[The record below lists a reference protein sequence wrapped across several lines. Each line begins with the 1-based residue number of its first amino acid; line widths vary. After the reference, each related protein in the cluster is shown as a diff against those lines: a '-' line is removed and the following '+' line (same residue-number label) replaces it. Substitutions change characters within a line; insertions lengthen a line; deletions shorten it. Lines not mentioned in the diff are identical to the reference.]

1 MRERNNWLSPSS
13 DFSLLIFHSPEKSVF
28 YAKAVID
35 VRKISREIKVRM
47 DLVFMIIFLRL
58 V

>member
-1 MRERNNWLSPSS
+1 MRERNNWLSPGS
-13 DFSLLIFHSPEKSVF
+13 DFPLLIFHSPEKSVF